1 MANRNSG
8 GDGHRPEVMPSERG
22 EIKKKRRT
30 SNTTGSSVLSLLGS
44 GEEKSAFMAA
54 APPAP
59 VSRRTRLASIAAKK
73 NTLLSNKNPMNKVTI
88 GSQKVITT
96 L

>member
-8 GDGHRPEVMPSERG
+8 GDGPQPEVMPSERG

-30 SNTTGSSVLSLLGS
+30 SNTTGSSVLSLGS
-44 GEEKSAFMAA
+44 GEEKSVFMAA

-88 GSQKVITT
+88 GSQRR
-96 L
+96 